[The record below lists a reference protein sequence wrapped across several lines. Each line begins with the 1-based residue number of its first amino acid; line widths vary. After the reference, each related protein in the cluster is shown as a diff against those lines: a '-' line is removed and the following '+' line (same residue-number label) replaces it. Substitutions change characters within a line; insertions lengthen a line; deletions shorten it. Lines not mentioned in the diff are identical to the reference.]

1 MPAGIDHRIA
11 VLRYAPHHI
20 LLEIDKTKGYKKAV
34 SKNYPQVLKPVKQQ
48 VKYYDPQKRGV
59 LRIPLQR

>member
-11 VLRYAPHHI
+11 VLTYAPHQI

-34 SKNYPQVLKPVKQQ
+34 SKNYPQVFKPVKQQ
-48 VKYYDPQKRGV
+48 VKYYDP
-59 LRIPLQR
+59 

>member
-11 VLRYAPHHI
+11 VLTYAPHHI
-20 LLEIDKTKGYKKAV
+20 LLEIDKTKGYNKAV
-34 SKNYPQVLKPVKQQ
+34 SKNYPQVFKSVKQQ

-59 LRIPLQR
+59 LWIPLQR